1 MSCRMCLVMRLML
14 EYGEQEAPAKHN
26 SRKKL
31 RIQNFGDIS
40 KDRKVACNVGHLQT
54 RKVTVGL

>member
-1 MSCRMCLVMRLML
+1 MRLML

-31 RIQNFGDIS
+31 RIQNCGDIS
-40 KDRKVACNVGHLQT
+40 KDRKRSPATWGICKHAFESL
-54 RKVTVGL
+54 